1 MLSGM
6 SGALEI
12 SGAADGLLDDDLV
25 LRVRGAGPDADLI
38 WRARFR
44 DDDGRVWRS
53 AAPRAEQLTTRWVP
67 AKDSAGPL
75 AALRSLRPISIDVRA
90 QTEDGRDAG
99 RTLTRRLTADGVRTR
114 RWRDGLAATLHLPA
128 AAPRPATV
136 AIGAEGDGAGAAAL
150 RPATVAIGAEGE
162 TAARA
167 APCAT
172 LLIDATAGGNAE
184 IVATL
189 AAPLLASRGALVLV
203 VGPARGRAASADPLA
218 TACERLAKLPGAAGE
233 ILVLAALDPFDPDSP
248 SDGIVLPP
256 GAGARD
262 PQHAAAAR
270 VVAWDALLQRLN
282 ARARE
287 RAVAR

>member
-128 AAPRPATV
+128 AAP
-136 AIGAEGDGAGAAAL
+136 